1 MPRMLADL
9 YLVITALSFP
19 SVLFLF
25 FFQSSAMLTL
35 FLYACKITT
44 RTYQSIEQLNRVF
57 GTTDTDL
64 TAESDNDAMCI
75 FMSKVGIDELYNST
89 DRATSQDF
97 VPLGQTMFPESYKN

>member
-1 MPRMLADL
+1 MLADL

-44 RTYQSIEQLNRVF
+44 RTYQSIEQLNRAF
-57 GTTDTDL
+57 GTIDTDL
-64 TAESDNDAMCI
+64 TAESDNDAMCVYLWV
-75 FMSKVGIDELYNST
+75 KLELTNYT
-89 DRATSQDF
+89 IALTE
-97 VPLGQTMFPESYKN
+97 LHLKILFP